1 MTWRE
6 LVFISALF
14 LKVMIVSLCELLYHL
29 VEHRVG
35 MYNWMATQMRG
46 RWLSPIVLLGLI
58 MVVSHC
64 FWSQNSR
71 ERHVYR

>member
-1 MTWRE
+1 
-6 LVFISALF
+6 
-14 LKVMIVSLCELLYHL
+14 MIVSLCELYHI
-29 VEHRVG
+29 VEHRVHVG
-35 MYNWMATQMRG
+35 MYKSMATPIRG

-71 ERHVYR
+71 ERHVNR